1 MFMATKTL
9 TITEDA
15 YDLLAQNK
23 LENESFSQE
32 IRRVLA
38 KRQKKSLLDFFGILS
53 KEEGQELID
62 DLEKIRNFNLK
73 SLKERMI

>member
-1 MFMATKTL
+1 MATKTL

-38 KRQKKSLLDFFGILS
+38 KRQKKSPFDFFGILTEQEGERVEQVINKRREFNRRM
-53 KEEGQELID
+53 KET
-62 DLEKIRNFNLK
+62 KYT
-73 SLKERMI
+73 